1 MLSPRDR
8 IGYQDF
14 TYGYPTSGKGG
25 LDVNKPHALVA
36 ENLALLDQVAPIIS
50 QLTDAVYT
58 NNESPYFISGIG
70 RHLRHILDFYHNL
83 VNSNGRRIDYDNR
96 PRSRRIETERAA
108 AFQRIDA
115 IRSALTM
122 LKISDNPI
130 LIKNDDGGHRDKK
143 EGFSPST
150 IGREL
155 QFLASHT
162 VHHYAIMAMILRLQ
176 DIHPPADFG
185 IAPST
190 LRHMREGQAGRQ

>member
-1 MLSPRDR
+1 
-8 IGYQDF
+8 
-14 TYGYPTSGKGG
+14 
-25 LDVNKPHALVA
+25 LDNGDLVVNKPHALIA
-36 ENLALLDQVAPIIS
+36 ENLALLDQAAPIIS
-50 QLTDAVYT
+50 EMTDAVYT
-58 NNESPYFISGIG
+58 NDESPYFISGIG

-83 VNSNGRRIDYDNR
+83 ISSNGRRIDYDNR

-108 AFQRIDA
+108 ALHRIDA
-115 IRSALTM
+115 IRTALST
-122 LKISDNPI
+122 LEISDNPI
-130 LIKNDDGGHRDKK
+130 LIKNDDGGHRDTE

-176 DIHPPADFG
+176 DIHPPTEFG

-190 LRHMREGQAGRQ
+190 LRHMQEDQAGRQ